1 MSAIRELSHPK
12 IPDLFSSL
20 EHLYFRTVTTEVNEK
35 DDNSPQPTFAGHQL
49 FSRQCVLAFHS
60 HRVGLPGAPL
70 DRSGIGKVGF
80 ILRPLSLCLTDSK
93 LLLVSSHSLSSVS

>member
-1 MSAIRELSHPK
+1 MSAVRELSHPK

-60 HRVGLPGAPL
+60 HRVGLPGASL
-70 DRSGIGKVGF
+70 DLELQLFV
-80 ILRPLSLCLTDSK
+80 
-93 LLLVSSHSLSSVS
+93 